1 MSYAHEGEKTVD
13 EAIRTEEYKG
23 FKIKFFQDDNPIN
36 PRENDNLGK
45 MVCFHK
51 RYDLGDKHDLRT
63 DDFGGWDEI
72 QKHLVKE
79 LNAVII
85 HPLRL
90 YDHSGITISMGNQYP
105 YNDQWD
111 SMMVGFVY
119 VDKDTVKK
127 EYGRLTK
134 SNRQKV
140 ENCLAGEVEEYDKY
154 LRGDV
159 YGFVIEDADGEL
171 LDSCWGYYDDIDN
184 TIKECQ
190 GIIDAHIKEVN
201 AKKHYPKVEV
211 FVTKTMK
218 FRARIRES
226 VEVPSYEV
234 SIGGEEWEKGKGR
247 NHEAEIVKKMN
258 AMLVTL
264 KAELSN
270 QPQIYLRNEVKV

>member
-1 MSYAHEGEKTVD
+1 MD
-13 EAIRTEEYKG
+13 EAIRTEEHKG

-45 MVCFHK
+45 MVCFH
-51 RYDLGDKHDLRT
+51 RHYDLGDKHDLNT
-63 DDFGGWDEI
+63 ENFGGWDEI
-72 QKHLVKE
+72 QKYLIKE
-79 LNAVII
+79 KDAVII

-90 YDHSGITISMGNQYP
+90 YDHSGISISMSTCYP

-111 SMMVGFVY
+111 SMCVGFIY

-127 EYGRLTK
+127 EYGKLTK
-134 SNRQKV
+134 SNRQKI

-159 YGFVIEDADGEL
+159 YGFVIEDADGEQL
-171 LDSCWGYYDDIDN
+171 ESVWGYYDDIDN
-184 TIKECQ
+184 TLKECQ
-190 GIIDAHIKEVN
+190 GIIDGHIKEMN

-226 VEVPSYEV
+226 VETPSYEV
-234 SIGGEEWEKGKGR
+234 SLGGEEWEKGKGK
-247 NHEAEIVKKMN
+247 NHEQEIKEKVTAIMQ
-258 AMLVTL
+258 TL
-264 KAELSN
+264 KK
-270 QPQIYLRNEVKV
+270 EVDWNMLWGVKI